1 MATMTYRFAHRL
13 VPPAS
18 AAPPA
23 PVDERPRIA
32 VVGAA
37 GATGQHAV
45 RQALALGHR
54 VTALVAE
61 PARWAL
67 AHDALEVVHADPLD
81 PASLRGVLEGHDAV
95 LCMVGHKPE
104 SREARAA
111 LQRRTP
117 PQAAQATRHLVAA
130 MAEAGVARLVLMG
143 AAGVG
148 NSVAAGTLGLGRWL
162 HWLLPE
168 VMADKERQEALVRGS
183 ALRWTVLRPARLSH
197 APSGA
202 DLHVGEN
209 LRWGWR
215 AIPRED
221 LAALMVRLATD
232 SASIGKVLTVA

>member
-1 MATMTYRFAHRL
+1 MATMSYRFAHRL
-13 VPPAS
+13 
-18 AAPPA
+18 APPA
-23 PVDERPRIA
+23 PVDTRPRIA

-61 PARWAL
+61 PALWAL
-67 AHDALEVVHADPLD
+67 AHDDLEVVRADPLV
-81 PASLRGVLEGHDAV
+81 PQSLQGVLAGHDAV
-95 LCMVGHKPE
+95 LCLVGHKPE
-104 SREARAA
+104 APGAREAFTRHA
-111 LQRRTP
+111 
-117 PQAAQATRHLVAA
+117 PQAALATRHLVAA
-130 MAEAGVARLVLMG
+130 MSEAGVSRLVLLG

-148 NSVAAGTLGLGRWL
+148 NSVAAGVMGLGRWL
-162 HWLLPE
+162 HWLLPD

-183 ALRWTVLRPARLSH
+183 ALHWTVLRPARLSH

-215 AIPRED
+215 GIPRED

-232 SASIGKVLTVA
+232 TASIGKVLTVA

>member
-1 MATMTYRFAHRL
+1 MATMTYRFAPRT
-13 VPPAS
+13 PPAS
-18 AAPPA
+18 APRAL
-23 PVDERPRIA
+23 RPRIA

-61 PARWAL
+61 PALWAL
-67 AHDALEVVHADPLD
+67 AHDDLDVVRADLLEPQ
-81 PASLRGVLEGHDAV
+81 SLRGVLEGHDAV
-95 LCMVGHKPE
+95 LCLVGHKPE
-104 SREARAA
+104 PLNQRESP
-111 LQRRTP
+111 QRGA
-117 PQAAQATRHLVAA
+117 PQAALATRHIVAA
-130 MAEAGVARLVLMG
+130 MSEAGVSRLVLMG

-148 NSVAAGTLGLGRWL
+148 NSVAAGALGLGRWL
-162 HWLLPE
+162 HWLLPD

-183 ALRWTVLRPARLSH
+183 ALHWTVLRPARLSH

-215 AIPRED
+215 GIPRED

>member
-13 VPPAS
+13 APGTPS
-18 AAPPA
+18 APR
-23 PVDERPRIA
+23 DERPRIA
-32 VVGAA
+32 VAGAA

-67 AHDALEVVHADPLD
+67 AHEALDVVRADPLEPD
-81 PASLRGVLEGHDAV
+81 SLHGVLAGHDAV
-95 LCMVGHKPE
+95 LCTVGHQPE
-104 SREARAA
+104 SPGARGA
-111 LQRRTP
+111 RRAP
-117 PQAAQATRHLVAA
+117 PQAARATRHLVAA
-130 MAEAGVARLVLMG
+130 MGEAGVSRLVLMG

-148 NSVAAGTLGLGRWL
+148 SSVAAGRLGLGRWL

-197 APSGA
+197 APSGT
-202 DLHVGEN
+202 DVCIGEN

-232 SASIGKVLTVA
+232 GASVGKVLTVA